1 MILDTEIQYLP
12 KCIKNSVMR
21 SLEYNTP
28 IWLAASFL
36 ALTLGTFSDGI
47 TVMKNNKIMGYFGS
61 KALLEFVMQN
71 PTSLAL
77 KENLVEDLPTES
89 DLPIFSPSNTLRDIF
104 VMWKKSGFAY
114 SVVQDG
120 DKFSSV
126 SINSMLGFIEL
137 YDLPNTISEIPKKTT
152 ITYNNDDTV
161 KTVLDKMFKHK
172 VRRLLLEGSAEV
184 LSDRVIV
191 DAVCNEFDFLRNT
204 PDFLS
209 IKAKSFTPRKA
220 REIAQDFKITGVAH
234 DLLNEN
240 HYTTISNGQL
250 ISPWDII
257 LKFFEIMDRK

>member
-1 MILDTEIQYLP
+1 MILDTKIQYLP
-12 KCIKNSVMR
+12 KCIKNPVMR
-21 SLEYNTP
+21 SLESNTP

-61 KALLEFVMQN
+61 KALLEFVIRN

-89 DLPIFSPSNTLRDIF
+89 DMPIFSPSNTLRDIF
-104 VMWKKSGFAY
+104 AMWKKSGFAY

-172 VRRLLLEGSAEV
+172 VRRLLLEGSTEV

-191 DAVCNEFDFLRNT
+191 DAICNEFDFFRNT

-209 IKAKSFTPRKA
+209 IKAKSLNTRKMI
-220 REIAQDFKITGVAH
+220 EINRDSKITNVARNM
-234 DLLNEN
+234 LREN
-240 HYTTISNGQL
+240 HYVAISNGQI
-250 ISPWDII
+250 ISPWDIVS
-257 LKFFEIMDRK
+257 KFFEIIDGK